1 MTDVT
6 RILNAIEQGDTKATE
21 KLLPLVYE
29 ELRLLATQKMAQ
41 EKPGQTLQGTALV
54 HEAYLRLVEAECQN
68 WNSRNHF
75 FMAAAEAM
83 RRILIEHARRKRSLR
98 HGGDRQRIDLADV
111 TLTSGNDT
119 FSDNLIALDEA
130 LEKLSQRNKKIAD
143 VVRLRY
149 FVGLTIE
156 QTAEI
161 LGSSPATVKRDWV
174 YARAWLQEEIS

>member
-6 RILNAIEQGDTKATE
+6 RILNAIEGGDIQAADE
-21 KLLPLVYE
+21 LLPLVYE
-29 ELRLLATQKMAQ
+29 ELRLLAAQKMAQ

-54 HEAYLRLVEAECQN
+54 HEAYLRLVDAECQN

-83 RRILIEHARRKRSLR
+83 RRILIEHARRKRSLKY
-98 HGGDRQRIDLADV
+98 GGDRQRIDLADV

-119 FSDNLIALDEA
+119 FSDNLLALDEA
-130 LEKLSQRNKKIAD
+130 FEKLSQRNRKMAD

-161 LGSSPATVKRDWV
+161 LGSSPATVKRDWA
-174 YARAWLQEEIS
+174 YARAWLQEEIG